1 MVFKCHFQK
10 YLELYRGNIYQE
22 IINMY
27 NNITLIK
34 AITVITTRIRL
45 ENVKSKIQI
54 YDIPNPIFIIFF
66 SFSPNFSIII
76 NH

>member
-1 MVFKCHFQK
+1 
-10 YLELYRGNIYQE
+10 
-22 IINMY
+22 MY

-34 AITVITTRIRL
+34 VITVITTRIRL
-45 ENVKSKIQI
+45 ENVISKIQI

-66 SFSPNFSIII
+66 FFSANFSIII